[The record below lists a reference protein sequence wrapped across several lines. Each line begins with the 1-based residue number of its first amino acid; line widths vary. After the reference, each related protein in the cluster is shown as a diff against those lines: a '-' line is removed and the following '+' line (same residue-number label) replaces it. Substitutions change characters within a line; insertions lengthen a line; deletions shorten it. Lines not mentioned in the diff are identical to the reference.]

1 MRPFTSL
8 PRGLRTIQSSVPRAT
23 SSITRASQ
31 QSISRPF
38 TQLLHRQTP
47 TIHSPRLPTRVT
59 THLTTSR
66 LNSSSAA
73 KPLTDRAFDAST
85 DAQNEEQNRLRREQ
99 EPAYQITFTCKPCGE
114 RSSHRMSKHG
124 YHRGTVLIKCPSC
137 DSRHVISDHLN
148 IFFDKK
154 STLEDILARQGD
166 KLTRGY
172 VDGDMEFW
180 DDGSVKKKEGEGEGE
195 EGKSA

>member
-8 PRGLRTIQSSVPRAT
+8 PRGLRSLQSAFPRAT
-23 SSITRASQ
+23 ITRASQ
-31 QSISRPF
+31 TSSRPF
-38 TQLLHRQTP
+38 TQLLHRQIP
-47 TIHSPRLPTRVT
+47 TLYSPKVT
-59 THLTTSR
+59 THLTSTR
-66 LNSSSAA
+66 LNSSSA
-73 KPLTDRAFDAST
+73 KPLTDRSADAST

-137 DSRHVISDHLN
+137 DARHVIADHLN

-180 DDGSVKKKEGEGEGE
+180 DDGSVNKKEGGGEGE